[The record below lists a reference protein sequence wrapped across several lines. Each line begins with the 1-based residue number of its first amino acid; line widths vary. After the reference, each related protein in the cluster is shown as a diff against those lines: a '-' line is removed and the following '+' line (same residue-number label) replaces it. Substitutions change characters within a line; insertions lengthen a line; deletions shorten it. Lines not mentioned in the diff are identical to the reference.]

1 MSADQLNHSF
11 MFILPVFNL
20 LVQLVGITSPC
31 DFDPE
36 WPLAA
41 NCLCSISC
49 MCDVT
54 RASFMNSHNQ
64 LNTLWHNNLLGKCIW
79 DCIYL
84 MFRRHHCGCRAS
96 RHVRIPLLQH
106 CCFFNDVDDGRIPT
120 IISNKSAATP
130 ILCQEH
136 IDKHLHIL
144 TSLKW
149 PVQQSPSTLPISP
162 SLYILN
168 VASLSH
174 AFCDTTSYWLEQLQ
188 YWCSCDLRHPFQVKT
203 C

>member
-64 LNTLWHNNLLGKCIW
+64 LNTLWHNNLLGKCI
-79 DCIYL
+79 
-84 MFRRHHCGCRAS
+84 
-96 RHVRIPLLQH
+96 
-106 CCFFNDVDDGRIPT
+106 
-120 IISNKSAATP
+120 
-130 ILCQEH
+130 
-136 IDKHLHIL
+136 
-144 TSLKW
+144 
-149 PVQQSPSTLPISP
+149 
-162 SLYILN
+162 
-168 VASLSH
+168 
-174 AFCDTTSYWLEQLQ
+174 
-188 YWCSCDLRHPFQVKT
+188 
-203 C
+203 